1 MAEHQRMEDERQ
13 QASEAPRRSGLGA
26 ARRRAA
32 APPGAVAPALWR
44 LVGRRQAVRI
54 LVTGGAGYV
63 GSTTAQ
69 RLVEA
74 GHEVVVLDSLFR
86 GYRAAVPT
94 DATLVVGDIGDA
106 PTVER
111 TLREHGIEAVLH
123 CAGRALV
130 GESVAQPELYYRDN
144 VVASQVMLDAMRAAG
159 VRRIVFSSSAA
170 VYGAPETSP
179 IEEGHAMRPVN
190 PYGETKRAFE
200 GMLDWYARAHDIAA
214 FSLRYFNVCGATDE
228 RGEDHKPETHL
239 IPNLLASARGG
250 PPLKV
255 FGTDYPTPDGTCVR
269 DYIHVDDLA
278 DAHAAALA
286 LTADVRASHLACNLG
301 SGSGFSVLEV
311 ITAAESVVG
320 ESVPRVL
327 SERREGDPPV
337 LVASNDRARELL
349 GWTPRRGSL
358 SEMIGS
364 AWRWRERHPN
374 GYETAASA

>member
-1 MAEHQRMEDERQ
+1 M
-13 QASEAPRRSGLGA
+13 
-26 ARRRAA
+26 
-32 APPGAVAPALWR
+32 
-44 LVGRRQAVRI
+44 RI

-63 GSTTAQ
+63 GSTSAQ
-69 RLVEA
+69 RLIEA

-86 GYRAAVPT
+86 GYRAAVPPE
-94 DATLVVGDIGDA
+94 ASLVVGDVGDGGV
-106 PTVER
+106 VESA
-111 TLREHGIEAVLH
+111 LREHAIEGVLH

-144 VVASQVMLDAMRAAG
+144 VVASQVMLDAMLAAG

-170 VYGAPETSP
+170 VYGAPESSP

-214 FSLRYFNVCGATDE
+214 VSLRYFNVCGATDE

-239 IPNLLASARGG
+239 IPNLLASVRGG

-255 FGTDYPTPDGTCVR
+255 FGTDYPTPDGTCIR

-278 DAHAAALA
+278 DAHAAALS
-286 LTADVRASHLACNLG
+286 LTADVRANHLAANLG
-301 SGSGFSVLEV
+301 SGSGFSVLDV

-337 LVASNDRARELL
+337 LVATNERAHELL
-349 GWTPRRGSL
+349 GWTPKRGSL

-364 AWRWRERHPN
+364 AWRWRERNPN
-374 GYETAASA
+374 GYAASAAPSGSA